1 MHIFININYILPIW
15 QIPLARYLPTWRGN
29 VIDEEL
35 EMNPARVVG
44 MSLSLNAEG
53 GIPGAVSG
61 PGDFRVEVDWIKAL
75 RTLS

>member
-1 MHIFININYILPIW
+1 
-15 QIPLARYLPTWRGN
+15 
-29 VIDEEL
+29 
-35 EMNPARVVG
+35 MNPGRVVG